1 MIDTARDAASKRVFD
16 SIKTK
21 LFGLGI
27 AGLLGIGA
35 VATAPAAHAA
45 GGTAPPGTHGARCD
59 IASASRASA

>member
-27 AGLLGIGA
+27 AGLL
-35 VATAPAAHAA
+35 
-45 GGTAPPGTHGARCD
+45 
-59 IASASRASA
+59 ASVRWRPLLQLTQPVQALPK